1 MVSLRQMQPTISII
15 TVNYRSWNRLRECL
29 DSVHLQQ
36 GSKVEMIVVDNFSDD
51 GQVASFTRD
60 YPWVHFILQPI
71 NGGFAQACNK
81 GAAVSK
87 GKWLLFLNPDSV
99 LENGVLETL
108 LNRVEQEPEWK
119 LVGIRQ
125 YDDEGK
131 DQYQFGN
138 FPRWWTVWPQMRTLE
153 RLIRGKE
160 NYKSYLNTAPVSYP
174 DWISG
179 CFILIRQ
186 NDFHSLGGWDQRFW
200 MYSEDIDLCKRAA
213 DIGWKRVMFNEVRCL
228 HAHGGS
234 SRINV
239 ATKAMT
245 KSEVIRSEYRYIQKH
260 FKGLG
265 KAFGIL
271 TLFLVRGIELIL
283 ASPFSAVR
291 RRMLLNLT
299 TGKAQ
304 PRVGYELPEM

>member
-15 TVNYRSWNRLRECL
+15 TVNYRSWSRLRECL

-131 DQYQFGN
+131 DQHQFGN

-160 NYKSYLNTAPVSYP
+160 NYKSYLNTTPVSYP

-186 NDFHSLGGWDQRFW
+186 NDFHYLGGWDQRFW

-291 RRMLLNLT
+291 RRMLLNLI